1 MRSLIIAAC
10 AALLFAAGAPAQA
23 QPSDLSGTW
32 SFQTSTYGSDTTALS
47 GTAIFT
53 RTQGGAYR
61 VRLLAQELHQDYS
74 GWRISWAQQN
84 CEARASGAR
93 VTITCTVV
101 DTNSSTYAPDNF
113 ELTREGDGSL
123 AGDLISAQSS
133 QIVFRRVH

>member
-61 VRLLAQELHQDYS
+61 VRLLAQELHQDY
-74 GWRISWAQQN
+74 

-133 QIVFRRVH
+133 QIVFRRVQ